1 MIVRDIL
8 EQIKDLDGNTE
19 VYVCNDVDAALLWR
33 MPWVHVIYTKKKLI
47 KKEEVGYDLT
57 VKLLKNEKIVG
68 EIYQHRLKSDVG
80 NAFHWRSLDEKI
92 TYLAEY
98 AHTSRQTFLKV
109 DCCSDEV
116 IAELNGRTFT
126 LG

>member
-68 EIYQHRLKSDVG
+68 EIYQHRFKSDVG
-80 NAFHWRSLDEKI
+80 NAFHWRSLDEQI

>member
-33 MPWVHVIYTKKKLI
+33 MPWVHVIYTKNKLI

-80 NAFHWRSLDEKI
+80 NAFHWRSLDEQI

-98 AHTSRQTFLKV
+98 VHTSRQTFLKV